1 MPEINDIELYMRL
14 KAIKNDVKVIFASA
28 IEVAEE
34 ILSVMP
40 GARRDQLIRKPVE
53 QKVFIELVKKAI
65 HESSYDD
72 SNRKWGI
79 KQNTS
84 S

>member
-28 IEVAEE
+28 IELAEE

-40 GARRDQLIRKPVE
+40 GVRRDQLIRKPVE